1 MSPLLRALGL
11 QLAYGALQRV
21 SPRAARGVSLGLVL
35 AACATPL
42 AALLRGE
49 WASGDVLL
57 ASLFELYAVLFWTTV
72 RVATAPGP
80 LLRGG
85 TVSTNG
91 GPARAMTR
99 EELVSMTWTVVG
111 VLAAFTI
118 VQTTLALRI
127 ADSAGLRGA
136 PAALA
141 LMAAGFFA
149 CHGLDVALNWFALG
163 GRHRETDLASD
174 PLKRIVIL
182 HIALTLAAG
191 WTWSTRAGL
200 DPETARS
207 SAWLLLVPGLILVFV
222 RVALEL
228 YAVVRPPLS
237 WGSARGRAA

>member
-1 MSPLLRALGL
+1 MNSLLRGLGV
-11 QLAYGALQRV
+11 QLAHGALQRV
-21 SPRAARGVSLGLVL
+21 SPRAARVLGLGLVL

-42 AALLRGE
+42 VALLRGE

-57 ASLFELYAVLFWTTV
+57 AYLFELYAVLFWTAV
-72 RVATAPGP
+72 RVVTAPGP

-99 EELVSMTWTVVG
+99 EELVTMTWRFVGMLVVFTVVQT
-111 VLAAFTI
+111 VLA
-118 VQTTLALRI
+118 LGI
-127 ADSAGLRGA
+127 ADSAGLRGG
-136 PAALA
+136 PTALT

-149 CHGLDVALNWFALG
+149 CHGVDVALRWFALG
-163 GRHRETDLASD
+163 GRHHAADLASD

-182 HIALTLAAG
+182 HIALTMGAG
-191 WTWSTRAGL
+191 WTWWARTGL
-200 DPETARS
+200 DPERART
-207 SAWLLLVPGLILVFV
+207 SAWLLLVPGLILVVV

-228 YAVVRPPLS
+228 YAVVRPPVS

>member
-1 MSPLLRALGL
+1 VNPLLRALGV

-21 SPRAARGVSLGLVL
+21 SPRAARVVSLGLVL

-42 AALLRGE
+42 VALLRGE

-57 ASLFELYAVLFWTTV
+57 AYLFELYAVLFWTTV

-80 LLRGG
+80 LLRSG

-111 VLAAFTI
+111 MLVAFTF

-127 ADSAGLRGA
+127 ADSAGLRGG

-149 CHGLDVALNWFALG
+149 CHGVDVALRWFALG

-182 HIALTLAAG
+182 HIALTTGAAF
-191 WTWSTRAGL
+191 TWWAGTGL
-200 DPETARS
+200 DPERART
-207 SAWLLLVPGLILVFV
+207 SAWLLLVPGLLLVFV

-228 YAVVRPPLS
+228 YAVVRPPTT
-237 WGSARGRAA
+237 WGSTKNRVA